1 MKKHENP
8 SFLIK
13 MAQKKQK
20 DSSQPVTALK
30 NKAAER
36 TALPR
41 NRLSYSHASG
51 RAQTERTTR
60 QSRTFNGLKYQV

>member
-20 DSSQPVTALK
+20 DSSQSATALK
-30 NKAAER
+30 NNATEQNSSAAQQAAIQPC
-36 TALPR
+36 T
-41 NRLSYSHASG
+41 
-51 RAQTERTTR
+51 RARPNEPPIHLMF
-60 QSRTFNGLKYQV
+60 SKV